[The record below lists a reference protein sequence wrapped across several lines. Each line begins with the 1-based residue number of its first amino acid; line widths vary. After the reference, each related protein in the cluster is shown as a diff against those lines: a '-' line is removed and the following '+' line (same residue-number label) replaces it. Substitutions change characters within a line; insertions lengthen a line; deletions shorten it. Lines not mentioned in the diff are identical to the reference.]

1 MERAVLMKIKF
12 EAHAENQI
20 KERLL
25 DKKQIE
31 ETLLNPGLIVDS
43 KKNRKIAQKVF
54 QAKGFKFLLRVIYV
68 IENSDFV
75 VISAYRTTR
84 IEKYWVKE

>member
-1 MERAVLMKIKF
+1 MSIKF
-12 EAHAENQI
+12 ETHAENQI

-31 ETLLNPGLIVDS
+31 ETLLNPDNLLDA
-43 KKNRKIAQKVF
+43 KKNRKIAQKQF
-54 QAKGFKFLLRVIYV
+54 KIGRFKFLLRVIYV

-84 IEKYWVKE
+84 IENYQVKK

>member
-1 MERAVLMKIKF
+1 MHIKF
-12 EAHAENQI
+12 ESHAENQI
-20 KERLL
+20 KERRL

-31 ETLLNPGLIVDS
+31 ETLLNPDNVLDA

-54 QAKGFKFLLRVIYV
+54 KIGRFKFLLRVIYV

-84 IEKYWVKE
+84 IEKYKVKK

>member
-1 MERAVLMKIKF
+1 MRIKF
-12 EAHAENQI
+12 ETHAENQV

-31 ETLLNPGLIVDS
+31 ETLRNPVQLLDS
-43 KKNRKIAQKVF
+43 NKGRKIAQKVF
-54 QAKGFKFLLRVIYV
+54 KIGKFKFLLRVIYV
-68 IENSDFV
+68 VENSDFV

-84 IEKYWVKE
+84 IEKYWVKK

>member
-1 MERAVLMKIKF
+1 MKIKF
-12 EAHAENQI
+12 ESHAENQI

-31 ETLLNPGLIVDS
+31 EALLNPDDLLDA
-43 KKNRKIAQKVF
+43 KKSRKIAQKLF
-54 QAKGFKFLLRVIYV
+54 KIGRFKFLLRVIYV
-68 IENSDFV
+68 IENPDFV

-84 IEKYWVKE
+84 IEKYQVKK

>member
-1 MERAVLMKIKF
+1 VKIKF
-12 EAHAENQI
+12 ESHAENQI

-31 ETLLNPGLIVDS
+31 EALLNPDDLLDA
-43 KKNRKIAQKVF
+43 KKSRKIAQKLF
-54 QAKGFKFLLRVIYV
+54 KIGRFKFLLRVIYV
-68 IENSDFV
+68 IENPDFV

-84 IEKYWVKE
+84 IEKYQVKK

>member
-1 MERAVLMKIKF
+1 MQVKF
-12 EAHAENQI
+12 ESHAESQI

-31 ETLLNPGLIVDS
+31 ETLLNPDNVVDATKS
-43 KKNRKIAQKVF
+43 RKVAQKLF
-54 QAKGFKFLLRVIYV
+54 KIGRFKFLLRVIYI
-68 IENSDFV
+68 IENSDFI

-84 IEKYWVKE
+84 IEKYKVKK

>member
-1 MERAVLMKIKF
+1 VKIKF
-12 EAHAENQI
+12 ESHAENQV

-25 DKKQIE
+25 DKRQIE
-31 ETLLNPGLIVDS
+31 ETLLNPDDLFDA
-43 KKNRKIAQKVF
+43 KKNRKIAQKLF
-54 QAKGFKFLLRVIYV
+54 KIGRFKFLLRVIYV

-84 IEKYWVKE
+84 IEKYQVRK

>member
-1 MERAVLMKIKF
+1 MQIKF
-12 EAHAENQI
+12 ESHAENQV

-31 ETLLNPGLIVDS
+31 ETLLNPDS
-43 KKNRKIAQKVF
+43 VLDGKRDRKIAQKAF
-54 QAKGFKFLLRVIYV
+54 KIGRFKFLLRVIYV

-84 IEKYWVKE
+84 LEKYKVKK

>member
-1 MERAVLMKIKF
+1 MRIKF

-25 DKKQIE
+25 DKKQVE
-31 ETLLNPGLIVDS
+31 ETLLNPDNIVDS
-43 KKNRKIAQKVF
+43 KNNRKIAQKVF

-75 VISAYRTTR
+75 VLSAYKTTR
-84 IEKYWVKE
+84 IEKYVVKE

>member
-1 MERAVLMKIKF
+1 MHIKF
-12 EAHAENQI
+12 ESHAENQI
-20 KERLL
+20 KERRLG
-25 DKKQIE
+25 KKQIE
-31 ETLLNPGLIVDS
+31 ETLLNPDNVLDA

-54 QAKGFKFLLRVIYV
+54 KTGSFKFLLRVIYV

-84 IEKYWVKE
+84 IEKYKVRK